1 MRILIALLVLI
12 AFSTDAQACWP
23 PTNIVDNSTN
33 EVEPVK
39 VVEPIEV
46 VEPVEET
53 PEIIDEGEE
62 TDDFSTDKETEV
74 VSPVVD
80 TIDEDLTE
88 ETEVVEVPAL
98 EVETEIPETEIP
110 RSGGYGE
117 AHVVEL
123 NTIEKL
129 IETDAEAH
137 PVETEPVLLASIS
150 TNSTAGQNDES
161 NTKAVNTDD
170 NNKSYGLIGITL
182 VMIVLIAIAIY
193 NIRK

>member
-12 AFSTDAQACWP
+12 AFSTGAQACWP

-39 VVEPIEV
+39 VVQPIEV

-53 PEIIDEGEE
+53 PEIIDE
-62 TDDFSTDKETEV
+62 ETEV

-80 TIDEDLTE
+80 TIDDDLTE
-88 ETEVVEVPAL
+88 ETEVIEVPAL

-123 NTIEKL
+123 NKIEKL

-170 NNKSYGLIGITL
+170 NNKSYGLVGITL